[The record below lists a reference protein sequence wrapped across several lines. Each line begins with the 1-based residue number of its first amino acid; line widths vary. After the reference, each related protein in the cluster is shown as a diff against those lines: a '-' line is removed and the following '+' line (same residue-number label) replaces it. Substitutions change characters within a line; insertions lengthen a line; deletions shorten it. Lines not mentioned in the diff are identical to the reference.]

1 MQFRLHHI
9 VKNHKISAK
18 FMRDFFYIRKK
29 IKSKFLFEGEIE
41 KRRKKFS
48 EIVSWHHFLFRY
60 WIGDWTIVKIAH
72 ISLCGSMWKPVAS
85 NLMVSVISCTCQ
97 NHSNSLHL
105 NETQFHAIHTSLTT
119 RFNTIFFQQRI
130 YPYPNIN
137 THLCWHFFF
146 HFLYCFCSTN
156 KQRKRMQNERNLI
169 DLLKD
174 FALIDNDADTQFYL

>member
-1 MQFRLHHI
+1 
-9 VKNHKISAK
+9 
-18 FMRDFFYIRKK
+18 MRDFFYIRKK

-146 HFLYCFCSTN
+146 FIFFTVSA
-156 KQRKRMQNERNLI
+156 QRINRENECKMREIWSIYFKISL
-169 DLLKD
+169 
-174 FALIDNDADTQFYL
+174 